1 MQSGMPGALA
11 AWGFIT
17 RLGEAQ
23 IVLPLALASVLACMR
38 APDARPAAM
47 RWLAGVCLAVLVTTA
62 TKVAFIGWG
71 LGSAE
76 LDFTGIS
83 GHTMLSTA
91 IYPVLLSR
99 WTGRGVLS
107 RMGVVVGCMLAFA
120 IGWSRVELGAHSV
133 SEVVA
138 GWLVGG
144 VVSAGVLARGS
155 ALATRVGAALPVF
168 VALWLTLMPATAPA
182 SNTHSIVTRLALKLS
197 GHERPFTRG
206 AMLGDGL
213 R

>member
-1 MQSGMPGALA
+1 MPGALA

-23 IVLPLALASVLACMR
+23 LVGPLALAAVLACMR
-38 APDARPAAM
+38 SAEARPAAM
-47 RWLAGVCLAVLVTTA
+47 RWMAGLCLAVFVTTA

-71 LGSAE
+71 IGSAR

-99 WTGRGVLS
+99 WTGRSFLP
-107 RMGVVVGCMLAFA
+107 RIGVVVGCALAFA
-120 IGWSRVELGAHSV
+120 IGCSRVELGAHSV

-144 VVSAGVLARGS
+144 AVSLGVLARGT
-155 ALATRVGAALPVF
+155 ALATRVGAALPAF

-182 SNTHSIVTRLALKLS
+182 SNTHSMVTRLALKLS
-197 GHERPFTRG
+197 GHDRPYTRG
-206 AMLGDGL
+206 AMLGEG
-213 R
+213 RP